1 MKLRGNRGQGGGARV
16 RRRRQSAAERLA
28 SAFGGQGREVEF
40 GAVDG
45 VYRAAEHDRARGQ
58 AMSEGAIDQPP
69 ARVRP
74 TVHLYTAGGRTRA
87 LFGARVGQ
95 HVDLFG

>member
-1 MKLRGNRGQGGGARV
+1 MKLRGGYGGARV
-16 RRRRQSAAERLA
+16 RRRKPTTTERLA
-28 SAFGGQGREVEF
+28 SAFGGRGREVEF

-45 VYRAAEHDRARGQ
+45 VYRADERAGEAWTAGEQ
-58 AMSEGAIDQPP
+58 STLDLP

-74 TVHLYTAGGRTRA
+74 TVHVYTAGGRTLA
-87 LFGARVGQ
+87 LMGALVGQ